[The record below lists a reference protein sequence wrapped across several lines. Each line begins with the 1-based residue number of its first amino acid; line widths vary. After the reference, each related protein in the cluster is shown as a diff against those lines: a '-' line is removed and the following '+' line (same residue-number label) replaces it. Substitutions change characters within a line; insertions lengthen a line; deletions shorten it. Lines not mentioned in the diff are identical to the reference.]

1 MYNRKSLSG
10 VSIAITN
17 TMDAYDKNAP
27 LMDKRKSPEF
37 TIKIANRLEE
47 RDAAFRLAYQAY
59 LDKGYIKEN
68 LQEKLI
74 RNYDIDSET
83 VIFIVQDKFKN
94 VVGSATLVF
103 GDNLKLP
110 ADKVYTEELKELRK
124 RHPKIAEL
132 SRLVIS
138 NEFRNSIDILVLLF
152 NYAAIYITQ
161 VKKCNGLAVEVNPRH
176 KNYYKALLSFEEVGM
191 EKPCPQV
198 QNAAGVLLYL
208 PASKYQE
215 IILNREFSSS
225 KERSLY
231 PYFLNAEQENLV
243 AYYLKKQTKPM
254 TAEEKIYFGFTESGK
269 FASCKL

>member
-1 MYNRKSLSG
+1 MYKRNPLSG
-10 VSIAITN
+10 VSIAITS
-17 TMDAYDKNAP
+17 TMDAHEKKAPLIDKN
-27 LMDKRKSPEF
+27 KTSEF

-59 LDKGYIKEN
+59 LEKGYIKEN
-68 LQEKLI
+68 FQEKLI
-74 RNYDIDSET
+74 RNYDQDNET

-103 GDNLKLP
+103 DESIKLP

-124 RHPKIAEL
+124 RHTNIAEL
-132 SRLVIS
+132 CRLVIS
-138 NEFRNSIDILVLLF
+138 NEFRNSIEILVLLF

-161 VKKCNGLAVEVNPRH
+161 VKKCHGLAVEVNPRH
-176 KNYYKALLSFEEVGM
+176 KNYYKALLSFDEIGI

-198 QNAAGVLLYL
+198 QNAAGILLYL
-208 PASKYQE
+208 PANKYQK
-215 IILNREFSSS
+215 IILNRDFLGS

-231 PYFLNAEQENLV
+231 PYFLNTEQESLV
-243 AYYLKKQTKPM
+243 AYYLKKQTKPL
-254 TAEEKIYFGFTESGK
+254 TAEEKIYFGFTESGS